1 MNNMGQ
7 MEDLLNNTDSKLRAL
22 EQGPKDVMSQ
32 IEELEQKLDAAQQLT
47 DKKERDTRL
56 EILNA
61 EMKALRQQT
70 LQEEKDLAE
79 AVLGLNIMIEQMGG
93 DYDSLTRFS
102 AAEQLIL
109 DKAES
114 ALGAARE
121 DLNTAESAWFFRASR
136 IATAQ
141 QAIATA
147 TQGVESARTEAN
159 RQMRKRLLTHS
170 MEESLQDFQLKV
182 HRTVDIMK
190 TRLAKIE
197 EQVNAVGARKEKAFA
212 IKEQSA
218 VELEQAKATV
228 ETLENQLYE
237 AEEKLNYL
245 ENGSPEFAAQEQQ
258 VSSLKSQLEDAR
270 GQRDVA
276 LGIYQSKEK
285 FATELEIHEAAQKK
299 LRNNQRLWIR
309 ALESDTEERVIT
321 FKSRLEAMKASSDQE
336 IAKQLDD
343 LGAEVDQSNAEYMA
357 KVAVSSDKIIAEKVG
372 AHPQRLQ
379 KMADTQAAIT
389 EHLHRADENM
399 KKMLQDMFDKYGI
412 DPTKSQFSTYAKDDG

>member
-1 MNNMGQ
+1 MDSMGQ
-7 MEDLLNNTDSKLRAL
+7 MEELLNETEQKLRTL
-22 EQGPKDVMSQ
+22 ERGPSDVMSQ
-32 IEELEQKLDAAQQLT
+32 IEDLEQKLDQAQQIT
-47 DKKERDTRL
+47 DKKERDARL

-79 AVLGLNIMIEQMGG
+79 AVLGLNIMIEKMGG
-93 DYDSLTRFS
+93 DYDALTHLNET
-102 AAEQLIL
+102 EQSII
-109 DKAES
+109 DRAES
-114 ALGAARE
+114 TLK
-121 DLNTAESAWFFRASR
+121 TANEGMADAQSAWFFKESR
-136 IATAQ
+136 IETAQ
-141 QAIATA
+141 AAIDKA
-147 TQGVESARTEAN
+147 QQDVEDAKTEAKRRM
-159 RQMRKRLLTHS
+159 RQRLLTHS

-182 HRTVDIMK
+182 HRTVEIMK
-190 TRLAKIE
+190 TRLVKIE
-197 EQVNAVGARKEKAFA
+197 EQVSAVGARKEKAFG

-218 VELEQAKATV
+218 KDLESAKETV
-228 ETLENQLYE
+228 EKLENQLYE

-245 ENGSPEFAAQEQQ
+245 ENGSSEYAAQEQT

-270 GQRDVA
+270 GQRDIS
-276 LGIYQSKEK
+276 LGVYQSKEK

-321 FKSRLEAMKASSDQE
+321 FQSRLEAMKASSDQE

-343 LGAEVDQSNAEYMA
+343 LGAEVDQSNADYMA

-372 AHPQRLQ
+372 SHPQRLQ

-389 EHLHRADENM
+389 EHLHHADENM
-399 KKMLQDMFDKYGI
+399 KKMLEDMFEKYGI
-412 DPTKSQFSTYAKDDG
+412 DPTKSQFSNYANQ